1 MWNCLKVCRGD
12 IYSKFF
18 KRPFDFILS
27 LAAIVLL
34 SPVLLAI
41 VITLVIKLGRP
52 VIFKQERPGVNEKIF
67 TMYKFRTMTDER
79 DGKGNLLSD
88 EDRLTRF
95 GIFLRG
101 TSLDELPELFNI
113 LKGDMSFVGP
123 RPLLTEYLPLYNEQ
137 QRRRHDLRP
146 GMSGLAQVSGR
157 NAITWE
163 EKFNLDIEYVD
174 NVTFLGDLRIIMK
187 TVKIVLLREG
197 ITPETAMVME
207 AFKGSGVNEKIA
219 NRH

>member
-79 DGKGNLLSD
+79 DGKGNLLPD
-88 EDRLTRF
+88 GDRLTRF
-95 GIFLRG
+95 GNFLRG

-137 QRRRHDLRP
+137 QRRRHDVRP

-163 EKFNLDIEYVD
+163 EKFNHDLEYVKNISFLLD
-174 NVTFLGDLRIIMK
+174 CKIFFKTIAIILKRDGINSSKFVTMEKF
-187 TVKIVLLREG
+187 EG
-197 ITPETAMVME
+197 TKDTTC
-207 AFKGSGVNEKIA
+207 
-219 NRH
+219 